1 MTELSSSNTLL
12 ASDEDTS
19 STKWTFLG
27 HSTSKSQAVFL
38 AQIIILYIVI
48 ITSIVNLSMQH
59 PDKTLWTSL
68 LCSALGYMLPNP
80 SYKPQRHSIAKSI

>member
-1 MTELSSSNTLL
+1 MTEVSTHSTLHPN
-12 ASDEDTS
+12 DEDAS
-19 STKWTFLG
+19 SIKWTFLG

-48 ITSIVNLSMQH
+48 ITCIVNLSLQH

-80 SYKPQRHSIAKSI
+80 SYKPQRRSIPKTI